1 MEYEPFYTEFN
12 RKEVNVMIEK
22 SPVRSNAGLRIHSS
36 TKSGPALFFHTMWKY
51 RFLTLMMIPALTVL
65 LLNNYLPMFG
75 VFISFKNINYIDGIW
90 GSPWVGFDNF
100 TYLFSSGSVWRIARN
115 TVSYSLVFMVLNLA
129 LSVMIAVAINEIRSR
144 WLAKSY
150 QTFLLMPYF
159 LSMVVV
165 SYLVYAFLHPDKG
178 FLNNTVI
185 EWFGLDRVFWYSE
198 KEYWPYIL
206 TLVNAWKGV
215 GIGAVIYIAAIAG
228 IDPEYYEAAVID
240 GASKWKQIIHITLPT
255 IQPVIIIITILNM
268 GHVFNS
274 DFGLFYQVPLNSGAL
289 YPVTDTVDTY
299 VYRSLKELNDI
310 GMSSAAA
317 LVQSVLGFVLVLAT
331 NSTVRKLNKEQA
343 LF

>member
-1 MEYEPFYTEFN
+1 MTW
-12 RKEVNVMIEK
+12 
-22 SPVRSNAGLRIHSS
+22 SS
-36 TKSGPALFFHTMWKY
+36 RAKTLWKY
-51 RFLTLMMIPALTVL
+51 RALTLMILPSLAVL
-65 LLNNYLPMFG
+65 ILNNYLPMFG
-75 VFISFKNINYIDGIW
+75 VFIAFKNINYIDGIW

-100 TYLFSSGSVWRIARN
+100 AFLFSSGSLWRIARN
-115 TVSYSLVFMVLNLA
+115 TVSYSLTFMALNLV
-129 LSVMIAVAINEIRSR
+129 LSVAIAVAINEIRGR

-150 QTFLLMPYF
+150 QTFLIMPYF

-165 SYLVYAFLHPDKG
+165 SYLVYAFLNPDKG
-178 FLNNTVI
+178 FLNRTVV
-185 EWFGLDRVFWYSE
+185 EWLGMDRVFWYSE

-206 TLVNAWKGV
+206 TLVNSWKSV

-240 GASKWKQIIHITLPT
+240 GASKWRQIYHITLPT
-255 IQPVIIIITILNM
+255 IRPVIIIITILNM

-299 VYRSLKELNDI
+299 VYRVLKELNDI

-317 LVQSVLGFVLVLAT
+317 LAQSVLGFALVWLT
-331 NSTVRKLNKEQA
+331 NSAVRRIDREQS